1 MRARDDAAAAA
12 ILAVAAGVGIFEG
25 ADRSD
30 APPRLK
36 GGKHVTIRDLRAMQ
50 GVLDNDEALMA
61 SLIIMDPL
69 GPTKDGNFHRDM
81 GAGGGPGS

>member
-1 MRARDDAAAAA
+1 
-12 ILAVAAGVGIFEG
+12 
-25 ADRSD
+25 
-30 APPRLK
+30 
-36 GGKHVTIRDLRAMQ
+36 MQ

-61 SLIIMDPL
+61 GLIIMDPL